1 MPFAKDHAR
10 SISIAVRLCWPSSV
24 EWFKKTLLS
33 KKNSAPP
40 VLYPEKFAE
49 HDGTNIKAIHAD
61 PSSLNVKM

>member
-1 MPFAKDHAR
+1 MITRGIELPESRGSGF
-10 SISIAVRLCWPSSV
+10 SI

-49 HDGTNIKAIHAD
+49 HDGTNIKAIHVD
-61 PSSLNVKM
+61 SSSLNVKM